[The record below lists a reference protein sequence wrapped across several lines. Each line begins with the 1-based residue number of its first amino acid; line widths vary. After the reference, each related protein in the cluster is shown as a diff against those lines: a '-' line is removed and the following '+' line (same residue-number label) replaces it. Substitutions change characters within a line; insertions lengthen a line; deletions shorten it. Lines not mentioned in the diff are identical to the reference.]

1 MHHHHDSSNQFHLLL
16 SHSKSSQTKCT
27 SSVSL
32 LPDSL
37 PILELPM
44 VSHVCF
50 LIVKS
55 KVIQLLP
62 MILHSTGFLSFPMR
76 FLIHSIFL
84 YYTSWIYYPFGFLLL
99 SWVSVLIPLLLHSH
113 LKSVC
118 IAKAVPFI
126 PSCYR
131 RTLCHF
137 FDCLDIVYL
146 IIQKMR
152 FIFLSQMNHYL
163 CHIVQMCIT
172 SNLKS
177 FYL

>member
-1 MHHHHDSSNQFHLLL
+1 MP
-16 SHSKSSQTKCT
+16 T
-27 SSVSL
+27 
-32 LPDSL
+32 
-37 PILELPM
+37 
-44 VSHVCF
+44 
-50 LIVKS
+50 
-55 KVIQLLP
+55 
-62 MILHSTGFLSFPMR
+62 ILHSKGFLSFPMR

-84 YYTSWIYYPFGFLLL
+84 YYTSWIYYPFSFLLL
-99 SWVSVLIPLLLHSH
+99 SWVCVLIPLLLHYH

-118 IAKAVPFI
+118 IAKAIPFI

-146 IIQKMR
+146 IIQKLR

-163 CHIVQMCIT
+163 FHIVQMCIT

-177 FYL
+177 FCLLHFTKSVADTLLGSQEILYCLIFELYFFYLGNFINLDCDIKNQ